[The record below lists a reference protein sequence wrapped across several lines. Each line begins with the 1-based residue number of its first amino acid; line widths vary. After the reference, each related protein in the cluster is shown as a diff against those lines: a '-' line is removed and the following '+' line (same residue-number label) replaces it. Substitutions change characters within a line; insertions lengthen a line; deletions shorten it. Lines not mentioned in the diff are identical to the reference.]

1 MKRRGGGE
9 FTCKGFGNCGFKKTH
24 FLSSCRTCQSLYHE
38 GGHCNCPRGGES
50 ISKLTFVAHLP
61 IAPRIVNL
69 GIAGIDDGGP
79 WRGFKAG
86 AGMVRR
92 EGVTRMAGKATG
104 ENKRQELDVEA
115 LLNSRPF
122 QPGCLWTPSRGWP
135 AAHPLAPTHSGS
147 TGEAAEPT
155 PTALSKQ
162 SRVASVQNN
171 GLAFQGSLMAVA
183 YRPGHQLNSNP
194 ISLQSILCLGRSFLR
209 GANLADEAGRW
220 ISQSAEV

>member
-9 FTCKGFGNCGFKKTH
+9 FTCKGFGKCGFKKTH

-122 QPGCLWTPSRGWP
+122 QPGCLWRPSGAGLLLTHWLLLT
-135 AAHPLAPTHSGS
+135 AGPLG
-147 TGEAAEPT
+147 
-155 PTALSKQ
+155 K
-162 SRVASVQNN
+162 
-171 GLAFQGSLMAVA
+171 
-183 YRPGHQLNSNP
+183 QLNPHPRPYPSKAVW
-194 ISLQSILCLGRSFLR
+194 LLYRTMGWLFR
-209 GANLADEAGRW
+209 
-220 ISQSAEV
+220 VV